1 MRGVRMGE
9 RGRAMFVWEAALLE
23 SSARRRE
30 VLGVG
35 CLAVAEEPGDEPV
48 VGVGVRGKSS
58 LPCPLPASARHAQGS
73 EDLENWGKCRCHV
86 SIVGPRKGEKKDGSE
101 NDVGKRE
108 RQSWVA
114 RTRCTHL
121 KEGLKEVGKHTKKE
135 RETYSPHALPPL
147 LLPPSPPSIEP

>member
-1 MRGVRMGE
+1 MRGVRMEE
-9 RGRAMFVWEAALLE
+9 RGRAVFVWGAALLE

-35 CLAVAEEPGDEPV
+35 CLAVAEELGDEPV

-58 LPCPLPASARHAQGS
+58 LPRPLPASARRVQGS

-86 SIVGPRKGEKKDGSE
+86 SIVGPRKGEKHGSE

-108 RQSWVA
+108 GQS
-114 RTRCTHL
+114 
-121 KEGLKEVGKHTKKE
+121 
-135 RETYSPHALPPL
+135 
-147 LLPPSPPSIEP
+147 